1 MDKHR
6 TILALGLATALL
18 TGLTACGNPSST
30 GDSAGQSTQQGQ
42 PDNSTQQVQP
52 QDSNST
58 QEFLDSIT
66 PETAEAKGV
75 CGADLT
81 WYYQDNVLV
90 IKGTGE
96 ITDFGSPND
105 VPWNE
110 YTDQIGKVII
120 DEGCTTIPD
129 DIFQE
134 YDNLSSVILPDT
146 LISVGAFAFGDC
158 DNLQSV
164 DLGNGVQIIGECA
177 FRSFDVADAKI
188 STITIPA
195 SVTYI
200 GSSAFTGI
208 KNITFLGDAPEMGAV
223 ADESPFRTFRDTIN
237 IYYHGSGFEYYIDL
251 WKDSEEDRSE
261 TVFNWVKQ

>member
-30 GDSAGQSTQQGQ
+30 GDSTGQSTQQGQ

-90 IKGTGE
+90 IKGTGR
-96 ITDFGSPND
+96 ITDFG
-105 VPWNE
+105 
-110 YTDQIGKVII
+110 
-120 DEGCTTIPD
+120 
-129 DIFQE
+129 
-134 YDNLSSVILPDT
+134 
-146 LISVGAFAFGDC
+146 
-158 DNLQSV
+158 
-164 DLGNGVQIIGECA
+164 
-177 FRSFDVADAKI
+177 
-188 STITIPA
+188 
-195 SVTYI
+195 
-200 GSSAFTGI
+200 
-208 KNITFLGDAPEMGAV
+208 
-223 ADESPFRTFRDTIN
+223 
-237 IYYHGSGFEYYIDL
+237 
-251 WKDSEEDRSE
+251 
-261 TVFNWVKQ
+261 

>member
-30 GDSAGQSTQQGQ
+30 GDSTGQSTQQGQ

-96 ITDFGSPND
+96 MADYDSSDDLAWETIAPWRSYNDGEIEDSISWVVMDEGIT
-105 VPWNE
+105 
-110 YTDQIGKVII
+110 YIGDYAFYNCDNLTKVII
-120 DEGCTTIPD
+120 PSTVT
-129 DIFQE
+129 DIG
-134 YDNLSSVILPDT
+134 N
-146 LISVGAFAFGDC
+146 AFEALG
-158 DNLQSV
+158 NLQTLV
-164 DLGNGVQIIGECA
+164 FE
-177 FRSFDVADAKI
+177 
-188 STITIPA
+188 
-195 SVTYI
+195 
-200 GSSAFTGI
+200 
-208 KNITFLGDAPEMGAV
+208 GDAPELHWGIYG
-223 ADESPFRTFRDTIN
+223 DNLT
-237 IYYHGSGFEYYIDL
+237 IYYSGSGY
-251 WKDSEEDRSE
+251 EELIESYSGY
-261 TVFNWVKQ
+261 NWVKQ